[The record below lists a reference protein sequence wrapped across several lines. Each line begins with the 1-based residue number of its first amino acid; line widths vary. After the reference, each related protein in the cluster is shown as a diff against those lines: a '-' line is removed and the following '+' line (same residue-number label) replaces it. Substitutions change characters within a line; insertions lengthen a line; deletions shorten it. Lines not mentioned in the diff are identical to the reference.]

1 MTAKS
6 FIKKLKIALSKK
18 GIELYY
24 SDGSIKHPEQ
34 IVSELCN
41 NSVTL
46 KPIDWDNVKS
56 NPLPPINLDVCTK
69 VLPPVNWEDTNPLPP
84 RSYECLTC
92 PMYDICRGEIE
103 GMPVECFKR

>member
-6 FIKKLKIALSKK
+6 FIKKLEIALSER
-18 GIELYY
+18 GVQLYY

-46 KPIDWDNVKS
+46 KPIDWDNTQPPPPLDWGDTR
-56 NPLPPINLDVCTK
+56 PLPPIHWEDAEL
-69 VLPPVNWEDTNPLPP
+69 LPPVVDRAVDCWKD
-84 RSYECLTC
+84 
-92 PMYDICRGEIE
+92 
-103 GMPVECFKR
+103 